1 MKPRFE
7 VAQVLGCEHH
17 RLHHIVSNTWK
28 LRTLYAIE
36 ACRTNL
42 MGGHVDQCNNPQ
54 CGKIHISYNSCR
66 NRHCPKCQG
75 HKKEMWIRQ
84 REKELLNT
92 TYFHVVFTLPS
103 QLNKIAVFIPEILY
117 NLLFK
122 AAWETIAAFAA
133 NPKFLGA
140 KTGMIAILHTWG
152 QNLWLHP
159 HLHCIVPG
167 GGITAGDK
175 WKNVKGKGKFLFPVK
190 AMSTVFRAKFVNE
203 LRQEIP
209 KLNQLYKKLFDQRW
223 TVYCK
228 RPFYGPS
235 QVIEYLGRYTHK
247 IAISNHRILNIENGK
262 VTFTAKDYR
271 KGCKKHDIILSNS
284 EFIRRFGLHILPK
297 GFVRIRHY
305 GILSSAI
312 KLKVHELAKQQLG
325 EIVITQ
331 HEPLKHKKCPY
342 CKIGDLVII
351 ARFDIR
357 GPPKIIIPIGAN
369 YMIELK

>member
-1 MKPRFE
+1 MKPSFE
-7 VAQVLGCEHH
+7 VAHVLGCEHH
-17 RLHHIVSNTWK
+17 RLHYWVSNTWK

-36 ACRTNL
+36 ACRTHL
-42 MGGHVDQCNNPQ
+42 MGGHVDQCTNPQ

-103 QLNKIAVFIPEILY
+103 QLNKIAVFIPEVLY

-122 AAWETIAAFAA
+122 VAWETIAAFAA

-159 HLHCIVPG
+159 HLHCIIPG

-175 WKNVKGKGKFLFPVK
+175 WKNIKGKGKFLFPVK

-203 LRQEIP
+203 LRQELP
-209 KLNQLYKKLFDQRW
+209 KLNPLYKKLFDQRW

-247 IAISNHRILNIENGK
+247 IAISNHRIQNIENRK

-271 KGCKKHDIILSNS
+271 KGGIKYDVTLSNS
-284 EFIRRFGLHILPK
+284 EFIRRFAMHILPK

-331 HEPLKHKKCPY
+331 HEPLKHNKCPC

-357 GPPKIIIPIGAN
+357 GPPKLIIPLGAN
-369 YMIELK
+369 YMIKLK

>member
-1 MKPRFE
+1 MVP
-7 VAQVLGCEHH
+7 
-17 RLHHIVSNTWK
+17 NTWK

-36 ACRTNL
+36 ACRTYL
-42 MGGHVDQCNNPQ
+42 MGGHVDQCTNPE
-54 CGKIHISYNSCR
+54 CGKVHISYNSCR

-75 HKKEMWIRQ
+75 HKKEIWIRQ

-92 TYFHVVFTLPS
+92 TYYHVVFTLPS
-103 QLNKIAVFIPEILY
+103 ELNKLAVYIPGTLY
-117 NLLFK
+117 GLLFK
-122 AAWETIAAFAA
+122 VSWQVVQGFAA

-140 KTGMIAILHTWG
+140 KTGMVAILHTWG

-167 GGITAGDK
+167 GGITTGHK
-175 WKNVKGKGKFLFPVK
+175 WKNAKGKGKFLFPVK
-190 AMSTVFRAKFVNE
+190 AMSKVFRAKFVDALRKE
-203 LRQEIP
+203 LPQLE
-209 KLNQLYKKLFDQRW
+209 LLYKQLFAQRW

-247 IAISNHRILNIENGK
+247 IAISNRRIKNVENGK

-271 KGCKKHDIILSNS
+271 KGGKKHNVTLNNDD
-284 EFIRRFGLHILPK
+284 FIKRFALHIMPK

-305 GILSSAI
+305 GILASA
-312 KLKVHELAKQQLG
+312 LKGKVLKMAEEQIGK
-325 EIVITQ
+325 VIIPN
-331 HEPLKHKKCPY
+331 HEPLKHNKCPC
-342 CKIGDLVII
+342 CKIGELVVI

-357 GPPKIIIPIGAN
+357 GPPEKVVPIGAD
-369 YMIELK
+369 YMIKIK